1 MDLISLPIESDRKKI
16 DSRYRLVIAAAQ
28 RARQLAGGARLK
40 VSTKAKK
47 VTTIAIEELLSNS
60 VNILTGDAAQQAKE
74 KAKKLIYEGMIDEAK
89 QKATLPEDLTEL
101 EKDLKVYLSEKEVS
115 QRALENIFKEEGSK

>member
-28 RARQLAGGARLK
+28 RAKQLAGGARPK

-47 VTTIAIEELLSNS
+47 VTTIAIEELLSGS
-60 VNILTGDAAQQAKE
+60 VNILAGGAAQQAKE

-89 QKATLPEDLTEL
+89 QKTTLPEDLTEL

-115 QRALENIFKEEGSK
+115 QRALEDIFREEG